1 MIRTENLNIGYRK
14 SLLTV
19 DDFNLKEG
27 KLYFLIGKNGS
38 GKSTFLKTISGQ
50 LSPISGSVF
59 LQNKQSIEIPFGELP
74 KTVSFVSSHFPLVD
88 FLRVEEFIAL
98 GRSFYTS
105 YSGRLQNIDNESI
118 NHSFSRLKI
127 EHLRGRF
134 TSQLSD
140 GEKQLVAIAKALV
153 QETPIILLDEPTA
166 FLDYSNKILVLEM
179 LKSIAKEM
187 NKCIILSSHDIDMSL
202 EMESDFLAV
211 NFEEKFL
218 QLIDSSANKQDLLRI
233 SFE

>member
-1 MIRTENLNIGYRK
+1 MIRTDNLKIGYK
-14 SLLTV
+14 QALLEVENFT
-19 DDFNLKEG
+19 LQKG
-27 KLYFLIGKNGS
+27 QLYFLIGKNGS

-59 LQNKQSIEIPFGELP
+59 LQNKQSIEIPFGEFP
-74 KTVSFVSSHFPLVD
+74 KTVSFVSSHFPNVD
-88 FLRVEEFIAL
+88 FLKVEEFIAL
-98 GRSFYTS
+98 GRSSFTS
-105 YSGRLQNIDNESI
+105 YFGKLQSTDNKLI
-118 NHSFSRLKI
+118 TDSFSRLKI
-127 EHLRGRF
+127 KHLRGRF

-187 NKCIILSSHDIDMSL
+187 NKCIVLSSHDIDLSL
-202 EMESDFLAV
+202 DMKCDFLAV
-211 NFEEKFL
+211 NFEEKIM
-218 QLIDSSANKQDLLRI
+218 QLVNHSVSKKELLG
-233 SFE
+233 FCF